1 MFFLEDA
8 ARLKEHTVS
17 RKSERLVSLTIAL
30 LATKRFLTKAE
41 IFAAI
46 EGYDGDA
53 VAKERMF
60 ERDKEDLRNLGIEI
74 EVGSFDPLFEDEAG
88 YRIRSDRY
96 QLQID
101 NLTPLQIGMIS
112 LASMAWQNSALDSTA
127 LSALVKL
134 KALGVESDLAE
145 LPQISPRV
153 VAVDPNVEILIDA
166 LTKRQKIAFFYL
178 HHDLKKKRRVIE
190 PYGAGTKNGFWY
202 VAGRDVEK
210 AEERVFR
217 VDRIQGEIS
226 KEGKVE
232 SYLIPQ
238 DFSMQKTLESKAK
251 LHKAILRIQRGKA
264 HSLMARAEHIVES
277 DDCHEITIAFGEL
290 DELLRD
296 VLWHLD
302 DVTIIEPHE
311 AVNKIKEILE
321 TLVAIH
327 G

>member
-1 MFFLEDA
+1 MLF
-8 ARLKEHTVS
+8 RS
-17 RKSERLVSLTIAL
+17 
-30 LATKRFLTKAE
+30 
-41 IFAAI
+41 
-46 EGYDGDA
+46 
-53 VAKERMF
+53 KERMF

-166 LTKRQKIAFFYL
+166 LTKRQKIAFLYL
-178 HHDLKKKRRVIE
+178 HQDLKEKRRVIE

-217 VDRIQGEIS
+217 VDRIQGEIL
-226 KEGKVE
+226 KEGKAE
-232 SYLIPQ
+232 SFKVPQ

-251 LHKAILRIQRGKA
+251 QHKAILRIQRGKA
-264 HSLMARAEHIVES
+264 DRKSTRLNSSH
-277 DDCHEITIAFGEL
+277 
-290 DELLRD
+290 
-296 VLWHLD
+296 
-302 DVTIIEPHE
+302 
-311 AVNKIKEILE
+311 
-321 TLVAIH
+321 
-327 G
+327 

>member
-46 EGYDGDA
+46 EGYEGDA

-166 LTKRQKIAFFYL
+166 LTKRQKIAFIYL
-178 HHDLKKKRRVIE
+178 HQDLKEKRR
-190 PYGAGTKNGFWY
+190 
-202 VAGRDVEK
+202 
-210 AEERVFR
+210 
-217 VDRIQGEIS
+217 DRKS
-226 KEGKVE
+226 TRLNSSHVSE
-232 SYLIPQ
+232 SRMP
-238 DFSMQKTLESKAK
+238 SSA
-251 LHKAILRIQRGKA
+251 
-264 HSLMARAEHIVES
+264 
-277 DDCHEITIAFGEL
+277 
-290 DELLRD
+290 
-296 VLWHLD
+296 
-302 DVTIIEPHE
+302 
-311 AVNKIKEILE
+311 
-321 TLVAIH
+321 
-327 G
+327 

>member
-46 EGYDGDA
+46 EGYEGDA

-153 VAVDPNVEILIDA
+153 VAVDPNLEILIDA
-166 LTKRQKIAFFYL
+166 LTKRQKISFLYL
-178 HHDLKKKRRVIE
+178 HQDLKEKKRVIE
-190 PYGAGTKNGFWY
+190 PYGAGTKN
-202 VAGRDVEK
+202 A
-210 AEERVFR
+210 
-217 VDRIQGEIS
+217 
-226 KEGKVE
+226 
-232 SYLIPQ
+232 
-238 DFSMQKTLESKAK
+238 
-251 LHKAILRIQRGKA
+251 
-264 HSLMARAEHIVES
+264 
-277 DDCHEITIAFGEL
+277 
-290 DELLRD
+290 
-296 VLWHLD
+296 
-302 DVTIIEPHE
+302 
-311 AVNKIKEILE
+311 
-321 TLVAIH
+321 
-327 G
+327 

>member
-46 EGYDGDA
+46 EGYEGDA

-112 LASMAWQNSALDSTA
+112 LASMAWQNSWRRRL
-127 LSALVKL
+127 
-134 KALGVESDLAE
+134 
-145 LPQISPRV
+145 
-153 VAVDPNVEILIDA
+153 
-166 LTKRQKIAFFYL
+166 RQ
-178 HHDLKKKRRVIE
+178 
-190 PYGAGTKNGFWY
+190 
-202 VAGRDVEK
+202 
-210 AEERVFR
+210 
-217 VDRIQGEIS
+217 
-226 KEGKVE
+226 EGC
-232 SYLIPQ
+232 
-238 DFSMQKTLESKAK
+238 ESKS
-251 LHKAILRIQRGKA
+251 RYRPRCSSPG
-264 HSLMARAEHIVES
+264 
-277 DDCHEITIAFGEL
+277 
-290 DELLRD
+290 
-296 VLWHLD
+296 
-302 DVTIIEPHE
+302 
-311 AVNKIKEILE
+311 
-321 TLVAIH
+321 
-327 G
+327 

>member
-1 MFFLEDA
+1 MFFRVDEDQ
-8 ARLKEHTVS
+8 LKVPTVS
-17 RKSERLVSLTIAL
+17 RKSERLVSLRIAL

-46 EGYDGDA
+46 EGYEGDA

-178 HHDLKKKRRVIE
+178 HQDLKEKKFSNGLGIAVLSTPKGVISD
-190 PYGAGTKNGFWY
+190 KNAVHHNVG
-202 VAGRDVEK
+202 
-210 AEERVFR
+210 
-217 VDRIQGEIS
+217 
-226 KEGKVE
+226 
-232 SYLIPQ
+232 
-238 DFSMQKTLESKAK
+238 
-251 LHKAILRIQRGKA
+251 
-264 HSLMARAEHIVES
+264 
-277 DDCHEITIAFGEL
+277 GEL
-290 DELLRD
+290 LCT
-296 VLWHLD
+296 VF
-302 DVTIIEPHE
+302 
-311 AVNKIKEILE
+311 
-321 TLVAIH
+321 
-327 G
+327 